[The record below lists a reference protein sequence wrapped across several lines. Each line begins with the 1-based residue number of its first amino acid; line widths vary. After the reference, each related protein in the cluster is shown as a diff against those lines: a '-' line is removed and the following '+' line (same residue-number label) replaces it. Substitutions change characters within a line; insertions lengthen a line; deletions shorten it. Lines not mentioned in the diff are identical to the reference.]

1 MSAAQKSA
9 AINPKDK
16 IASVNMMHLPSWNKG
31 CRGRRPRSTGKEYPR
46 APLVSRSSAAGARPI
61 TRGRPPDNPRAPPA
75 LPGYPRRPRR
85 PGNPRIPRPP
95 ARPGAP
101 RRPRAP
107 ETRAA
112 RAPRIPAPPALPG
125 YPRRLERRPG
135 RPPAP
140 ARARAA
146 KSLSAKSLSAKS
158 LSMMLERKNRIWID
172 SKIPDCK
179 LPLKF
184 PRFFILIP
192 RRRSL

>member
-61 TRGRPPDNPRAPPA
+61 TRGR
-75 LPGYPRRPRR
+75 RPRSQD
-85 PGNPRIPRPP
+85 
-95 ARPGAP
+95 
-101 RRPRAP
+101 
-107 ETRAA
+107 TRAA
-112 RAPRIPAPPALPG
+112 RAARVTRASRARPRPPALPG
-125 YPRRLERRPG
+125 YPRRLERRLERRPG

-140 ARARAA
+140 ARAA

>member
-61 TRGRPPDNPRAPPA
+61 TRGR
-75 LPGYPRRPRR
+75 RPRSQD
-85 PGNPRIPRPP
+85 
-95 ARPGAP
+95 
-101 RRPRAP
+101 
-107 ETRAA
+107 TRAA
-112 RAPRIPAPPALPG
+112 WSAAWSAARGA
-125 YPRRLERRPG
+125 RP